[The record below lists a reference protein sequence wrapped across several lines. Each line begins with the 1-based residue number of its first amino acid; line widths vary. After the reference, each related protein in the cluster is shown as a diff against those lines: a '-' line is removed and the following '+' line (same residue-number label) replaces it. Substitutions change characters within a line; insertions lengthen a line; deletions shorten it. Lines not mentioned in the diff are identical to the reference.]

1 MRRHFLYIFF
11 LFLTGCAAPTLVPTS
26 VVDRDADGHL
36 SIRKVEIPSDI
47 AVIRSDFQ
55 IVVGNAGRV
64 MPVDRTARWERS
76 SQSAGPIAESSV
88 AKPETT
94 RSVATQT
101 KTPKN
106 LDRTLYLNE
115 THFEFGS
122 SKLTAAAKEILEKT
136 ASELDKLAP
145 RRLSIIGHTD
155 SVGGDAANQKLSERR
170 ADAVFAFLRAKGVK
184 VDNVDRVGFGES
196 APISDNS
203 TAAGRTKN
211 RRAEIVATVKKK
223 EE

>member
-1 MRRHFLYIFF
+1 MRRHCLYLSI
-11 LFLTGCAAPTLVPTS
+11 LFLTGCAAPTQVPTS
-26 VVDRDADGHL
+26 VVDSDADGHL
-36 SIRKVEIPSDI
+36 SIRKIDIPSDI
-47 AVIRSDFQ
+47 AVIRSDYQ

-64 MPVDRTARWERS
+64 MSVDRTARWVRS
-76 SQSAGPIAESSV
+76 SQPAGQIAESSEE
-88 AKPETT
+88 KPEST
-94 RSVATQT
+94 RVVTQT
-101 KTPKN
+101 QTPKS

-122 SKLTAAAKEILEKT
+122 SKLTAAAKEVLEKT

-145 RRLSIIGHTD
+145 RKLSIIGHAD

-196 APISDNS
+196 APIADNS
-203 TAAGRTKN
+203 TAAGRAKN